1 MRGVDGNLS
10 HPMMSTSFSEPR
22 QRLVTLHGGCNF
34 RDIGG
39 YPTQTGRT
47 VRWGR
52 VYRAGVLSYFTDRDH
67 EVLQGLDVRAICDL
81 RRAEEREREPSAW
94 PADTNQQRP
103 AHLHWDD
110 GTDTPTIRAFA
121 AQHPPTA
128 AGMFDAMIDLYRAL
142 PTWMAG
148 RIRGLFECIANGS
161 LPVVVHCAAGK
172 DRTGVAIAVLLSAID
187 VSRAT
192 AIEDYL
198 LTNDAG
204 DFEQFLRTRHDT
216 QLGLTDIHHPLLS
229 MPDDIRRVLFS
240 ADAEF
245 LQAAFESID
254 ALGGLDRYLERL
266 VGIRNDQRAAIAA
279 ARTA

>member
-1 MRGVDGNLS
+1 MTNASL
-10 HPMMSTSFSEPR
+10 SEPR

-39 YPTQTGRT
+39 YRTQTGRT

-67 EVLQGLDVRAICDL
+67 DTLHDLDVRAICDL

-94 PADTNQQRP
+94 PAGRDQQRP

-110 GTDTPTIRAFA
+110 GTNTPTIRAFA
-121 AQHPPTA
+121 AQRPPTA
-128 AGMFDAMIDLYRAL
+128 AGMFDAMVDLYRAL

-148 RIRGLFECIANGS
+148 RIRGLFDCIANGS
-161 LPVVVHCAAGK
+161 VPVVVHCAAGK
-172 DRTGVAIAVLLSAID
+172 DRTGVAIAVLLSALD
-187 VSRAT
+187 VSRST

-198 LTNDAG
+198 LTNDVG

-216 QLGLTDIHHPLLS
+216 QFGLTDIHHPLLS
-229 MPDDIRRVLFS
+229 MPEDIRRVLFS

-245 LQAAFESID
+245 LQAAFESIEKIGGID
-254 ALGGLDRYLERL
+254 AYLERT
-266 VGIRNDQRAAIAA
+266 VGVTNQVRAAVVKALV
-279 ARTA
+279 

>member
-1 MRGVDGNLS
+1 MRGVDGNFLPPMTSLS
-10 HPMMSTSFSEPR
+10 SSEPQ

-67 EVLQGLDVRAICDL
+67 DTLHGLDVRAICDL

-94 PADTNQQRP
+94 PEGRNQRRP

-110 GTDTPTIRAFA
+110 GSNTPTIRAFA
-121 AQHPPTA
+121 AQRPATA

-142 PTWMAG
+142 PMWMAG
-148 RIRGLFECIANGS
+148 RIRGLFDCIATGS
-161 LPVVVHCAAGK
+161 VPVVVHCAAGK
-172 DRTGVAIAVLLSAID
+172 DRTGVAIAILLSALD
-187 VSRAT
+187 VSRQI

-216 QLGLTDIHHPLLS
+216 QFGLTDIHHPLLS

-245 LQAAFESID
+245 LQAAFESIEK
-254 ALGGLDRYLERL
+254 LGGIDAYLERT
-266 VGIRNDQRAAIAA
+266 VGVTNQVRAAVVKALV
-279 ARTA
+279 

>member
-1 MRGVDGNLS
+1 MTNASL
-10 HPMMSTSFSEPR
+10 SEPR

-39 YPTQTGRT
+39 YRTQTGRT

-67 EVLQGLDVRAICDL
+67 DTLHDLDVRAICDL

-94 PADTNQQRP
+94 PAGRDQQRP

-110 GTDTPTIRAFA
+110 GTNTPTIRAFA
-121 AQHPPTA
+121 AQRPPTA
-128 AGMFDAMIDLYRAL
+128 AGMFDAMVDLYRAL

-148 RIRGLFECIANGS
+148 RIRGLFDCIANGS
-161 LPVVVHCAAGK
+161 VPVVVHCAAGK
-172 DRTGVAIAVLLSAID
+172 DRTGVAIAVLLSALD
-187 VSRAT
+187 VSRST

-216 QLGLTDIHHPLLS
+216 QFGLTDIHHPLLS
-229 MPDDIRRVLFS
+229 MPEDIRRVLFS

-245 LQAAFESID
+245 LQAAFESIEKIGGID
-254 ALGGLDRYLERL
+254 AYLERT
-266 VGIRNDQRAAIAA
+266 VGVTNQVRAAVVKALV
-279 ARTA
+279 

>member
-1 MRGVDGNLS
+1 
-10 HPMMSTSFSEPR
+10 MSASLSEPR
-22 QRLVTLHGGCNF
+22 PRLVTLHGGCNF

-39 YPTQTGRT
+39 YATQSGRT

-67 EVLQGLDVRAICDL
+67 ETLHGLDVRAICDL

-94 PADTNQQRP
+94 PAGGNRQRP
-103 AHLHWDD
+103 EHLHWDD
-110 GTDTPTIRAFA
+110 GTPPTIRAFA
-121 AQHPPTA
+121 AQRPATA

-142 PTWMAG
+142 PKWMAG
-148 RIRGLFECIANGS
+148 RMRGMFDCIAAGS
-161 LPVVVHCAAGK
+161 LPLVVHCAAGK
-172 DRTGVAIAVLLSAID
+172 DRTGVAIAMLLAALD
-187 VSRAT
+187 VSRET

-216 QLGLTDIHHPLLS
+216 QFGLTDVLHPLLT
-229 MPDDIRRVLFS
+229 MPEDIRRVLFMAH
-240 ADAEF
+240 ADF

-254 ALGGLDRYLERL
+254 ELGGLDRYLEQTL
-266 VGIRNDQRAAIAA
+266 GVSSAQRATVVANL
-279 ARTA
+279 TA

>member
-1 MRGVDGNLS
+1 M
-10 HPMMSTSFSEPR
+10 TSASIPAAR
-22 QRLVTLHGGCNF
+22 PRLVALHGGCNF

-52 VYRAGVLSYFTDRDH
+52 VYRAGVLSYFTDSDH
-67 EVLQGLDVRAICDL
+67 ATLHNLDVRAICDL

-94 PADTNQQRP
+94 PAAENRQRP

-110 GTDTPTIRAFA
+110 GSNTPTIRAFA
-121 AQHPPTA
+121 AQRPTTA

-142 PTWMAG
+142 PTWMAR
-148 RIRGLFECIANGS
+148 RILGLFECVAAGS
-161 LPVVVHCAAGK
+161 VPLVVHCAAGK
-172 DRTGVAIAVLLSAID
+172 DRTGVAIAVLLSALD
-187 VSRAT
+187 VSRQT

-204 DFEQFLRTRHDT
+204 DFEQFLRTRNDT

-229 MPDDIRRVLFS
+229 MPDEIRRVLFS
-240 ADAEF
+240 AHPDF

-254 ALGGLDRYLERL
+254 QLGGLDRYLDKT
-266 VGIRNDQRAAIAA
+266 VGVSSDQRAAVL
-279 ARTA
+279 RELVQG

>member
-1 MRGVDGNLS
+1 MTTLS
-10 HPMMSTSFSEPR
+10 SSEPR

-39 YPTQTGRT
+39 YATQTGRT

-67 EVLQGLDVRAICDL
+67 DTLHELDVRAICDL

-94 PADTNQQRP
+94 PADTKQQRP

-110 GTDTPTIRAFA
+110 GSNTPTIRAFA
-121 AQHPPTA
+121 AQRPPTA

-148 RIRGLFECIANGS
+148 RIRGLFDTIATGS
-161 LPVVVHCAAGK
+161 VPVVVHCAAGK
-172 DRTGVAIAVLLSAID
+172 DRTGVAIAVLLSALE
-187 VSRAT
+187 VSRQT

-216 QLGLTDIHHPLLS
+216 QFGLTDIHHPLLS
-229 MPDDIRRVLFS
+229 MPEDIRRVLFS

-245 LQAAFESID
+245 LQAAFDSID
-254 ALGGLDRYLERL
+254 ALGGIDRYLEQTIG
-266 VGIRNDQRAAIAA
+266 VTKEQRAAIAA
-279 ARTA
+279 TLTA

>member
-1 MRGVDGNLS
+1 M
-10 HPMMSTSFSEPR
+10 TSASLAEPR
-22 QRLVTLHGGCNF
+22 PRLVTLHGGCNF

-39 YPTQTGRT
+39 YRTQSGRT

-52 VYRAGVLSYFTDRDH
+52 VYRAGVLSYFTARDH
-67 EVLQGLDVRAICDL
+67 GTLHGLEVRAICDL

-94 PADTNQQRP
+94 PAGKNQQRP

-110 GTDTPTIRAFA
+110 GSNTPTIRSFA
-121 AQHPPTA
+121 ANRPATA
-128 AGMFDAMIDLYRAL
+128 AGMFDAMTDLYRAL

-148 RIRGLFECIANGS
+148 RIRGMFDCVATGS
-161 LPVVVHCAAGK
+161 VPIVVHCAAGK
-172 DRTGVAIAVLLSAID
+172 DRTGVAIAVLLSALD
-187 VSRAT
+187 VSRQT

-216 QLGLTDIHHPLLS
+216 QFGLTDIHHPLLS

-245 LQAAFESID
+245 LQAAFQSID
-254 ALGGLDRYLERL
+254 ALGGLDRYLEKT
-266 VGIRNDQRAAIAA
+266 VGVSKEQRAAV
-279 ARTA
+279 TASLTA